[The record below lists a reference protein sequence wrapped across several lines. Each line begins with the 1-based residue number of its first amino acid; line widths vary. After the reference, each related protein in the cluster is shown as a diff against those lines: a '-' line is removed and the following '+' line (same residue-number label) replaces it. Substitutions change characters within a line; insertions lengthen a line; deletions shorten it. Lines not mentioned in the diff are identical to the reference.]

1 MIVAGSYEGGLHGW
15 ENNTLAF
22 SFVAHT
28 GCVRSVA
35 LNKKLLISGGDDE
48 VIKIFHLRSRK
59 QVGEA
64 ERQQG
69 TITALAF
76 CQSHA
81 LSGSGDGSIC
91 VWRDWECVHILGGHK
106 AAVSCVAPHP
116 SGRMALSTGDD
127 RTLRLWDLVSGRS
140 AFITRTRGTPRLVA
154 WCDDGSRYLVVAGQ
168 KVDIKDTVEGT
179 TDSIDHATVVLHAL
193 FLDLHLEHHVAT
205 ADAAGALRIFASDG
219 HCVWRRARHHAA
231 RVKALVIVASEQHN
245 SSATTDALDRWSDHR
260 ALVAATSDGALETWR
275 LVNATAHDDPPI
287 AQLTVNTRLTC
298 LAESTHRP
306 NPHFPAPA
314 VAPAAALQEEPR
326 RRQKDAKSA
335 DKKALL
341 SKKKLAKI
349 RRRKLA

>member
-35 LNKKLLISGGDDE
+35 INKKLLISGGDDE
-48 VIKIFHLRSRK
+48 VIKIFNLKSRK

-76 CQSHA
+76 CHSHA

-140 AFITRTRGTPRLVA
+140 AFITRTRGTPRLCA
-154 WCDDGSRYLVVAGQ
+154 WCDDGSKYLVVTGQ
-168 KVDIKDTVEGT
+168 KVDVKDTVEGT
-179 TDSIDHATVVLHAL
+179 TESIDHDAVVLHAL

-205 ADAAGALRIFASDG
+205 ADAAGAIRVWAPDG
-219 HCVWRRARHHAA
+219 LCVWRRAREHVA
-231 RVKALVIVASEQHN
+231 RVKALVVVAS
-245 SSATTDALDRWSDHR
+245 SSGPTGITAGDALDRWSDQR

-275 LVNATAHDDPPI
+275 LVNATAHDDPPA

-298 LAESTHRP
+298 LAESTNRP

-314 VAPAAALQEEPR
+314 VAPPAAQAPR

-341 SKKKLAKI
+341 HKKLKT
-349 RRRKLA
+349 RRRK